1 MAGEGGADPVNRVE
15 VVVVGGGHN
24 GLVCGCYLARAGL
37 EVLVLEAAATPGGCI
52 HTVELPG
59 GRGRLEVG
67 AYEHGGLR
75 ASGVADD
82 LELETRF
89 GLRFHLRDHATL
101 APCDDGTAL
110 AFDAS
115 LERTVEHLA
124 AVVGQADADAYR
136 RFAGWAAAGA
146 ALLARTED
154 GPPPSLRELAAL
166 AEAALGAQAGRF
178 LQALLGSASDLVRS
192 VVADERLQA
201 PLAHWAAHSQ
211 QSPADPGT
219 GAGAIVLAGGHG
231 RPAARPAG
239 GSRSTVDALVRCL
252 EAAGGRLRCGLPVTR
267 VEVAG
272 ERAVAVHAGGE
283 RIAATRAVVSAL
295 DARRLLL
302 ELVDPG
308 AVPPWLAAEAGRI
321 HVGRRNVSELKV
333 DAVLAGPPALPG
345 PPGFERAFMLS
356 ANTTRDLER
365 AFASIRLGELP
376 QRPPLMLAFPSALED
391 GWAPPGRAA
400 LWLST
405 FVPWRLAGGPWDRD
419 ALERAADHAWRAA
432 EKALGTTLEP
442 VERHLTGP
450 LEWVARSGNPNANP
464 NHLEM
469 SLDQLLAFRPSP
481 SLSGYRTPIGGLF
494 LTGAGTHP
502 GGGVTGAPG
511 RNAAAV
517 VLAALGAAPR
527 ANRARRLRR
536 RLALVRDAA
545 RALRTLRAGGR
556 W

>member
-1 MAGEGGADPVNRVE
+1 VTRAE

-52 HTVELPG
+52 HTVELPD

-89 GLRFHLRDHATL
+89 GLRFHLRDQVTL

-110 AFDAS
+110 AFDTS
-115 LERTVEHLA
+115 LDRTVEHLA
-124 AVVGQADADAYR
+124 PVVGQADADAYR
-136 RFAGWAAAGA
+136 RFAAWAAAGA
-146 ALLARTED
+146 ALLGQTDA
-154 GPPPSLRELAAL
+154 GPPPSVRELAAL

-178 LQALLGSASDLVRS
+178 LQALLGSASNLVRS

-201 PLAHWAAHSQ
+201 PLAHWAAHAQ
-211 QSPADPGT
+211 QPPSDPGT
-219 GAGAIVLAGGHG
+219 GAGAMQLAGGHG

-239 GSRSTVDALVRCL
+239 GSRATVDALVRCL
-252 EAAGGRLRCGLPVTR
+252 EAAGGGLRCGQPATR
-267 VEVAG
+267 VEVTG
-272 ERAVAVHAGGE
+272 DRAVAVHAGGG
-283 RIAATRAVVSAL
+283 RVAATKAVVSAL

-302 ELVDPG
+302 ELVDPA

-321 HVGRRNVSELKV
+321 HVGRANVSELKV
-333 DAVLAGPPALPG
+333 DAVLTGTPPLPG
-345 PPGFERAFMLS
+345 PPGFGRAFMLS
-356 ANTTRDLER
+356 ANTTGDLER
-365 AFASIRLGELP
+365 AFASIRLGRLP
-376 QRPPLMLAFPSALED
+376 ERPPLMLAFPSALED
-391 GWAPPGRAA
+391 GWAPPGRSA

-405 FVPWRLAGGPWDRD
+405 FVPWRLAGGPWDRA
-419 ALERAADHAWRAA
+419 ALERAADHAWRTA

-442 VERHLTGP
+442 LERHLTGP
-450 LEWVARSGNPNANP
+450 LEWVARHGNPHANP
-464 NHLEM
+464 NHVEM
-469 SLDQLLAFRPSP
+469 SLDQLLSFRPSP

-517 VLAALGAAPR
+517 VLDSLGASR
-527 ANRARRLRR
+527 ADRARRLRR
-536 RLALVRDAA
+536 RLAVVRDAA
-545 RALRTLRAGGR
+545 GALRALRRGR
-556 W
+556 P

>member
-1 MAGEGGADPVNRVE
+1 MSRAD
-15 VVVVGGGHN
+15 VVVIGGGHN
-24 GLVCGCYLARAGL
+24 GLVCACYLARAGL
-37 EVLVLEAAATPGGCI
+37 EVVVLEAAATPGGCI
-52 HTVELPG
+52 HTVDLPE

-67 AYEHGGLR
+67 AYEHGGIR
-75 ASGVADD
+75 ASGVAAE

-89 GLRFHLRDHATL
+89 GLRFHLRDQVTL

-124 AVVGQADADAYR
+124 PVVGAADAGAYR

-146 ALLARTED
+146 ALLGQTED

-166 AEAALGAQAGRF
+166 AEAALGPQAGPF
-178 LQALLGSASDLVRS
+178 LQALLGSASNLVRS

-219 GAGAIVLAGGHG
+219 GAGALLLAGGHG
-231 RPAARPAG
+231 TPAARPAG
-239 GSRSTVDALVRCL
+239 GSRATVDALVRCL
-252 EAAGGRLRCGLPVTR
+252 EAAGGSVRCETAATR

-272 ERAVAVHAGGE
+272 NRAVAVHAGGE
-283 RIAATRAVVSAL
+283 QFAATRAVVSAV

-302 ELVDPG
+302 ELADPA
-308 AVPPWLAAEAGRI
+308 AVPPWLVAEARRI
-321 HVGRRNVSELKV
+321 HVGRANVSELKV
-333 DAVLAGPPALPG
+333 DAVLAAMPALPG
-345 PPGFERAFMLS
+345 PPGFERAFLLS
-356 ANTTRDLER
+356 ANTTGDLER
-365 AFASIRLGELP
+365 AFASIRLGRLP
-376 QRPPLMLAFPSALED
+376 ERPPLMLAFPSALED

-405 FVPWRLAGGPWDRD
+405 FVPWRPAAGRWDPA
-419 ALERAADHAWRAA
+419 ALERAADHAWRTA
-432 EKALGTTLEP
+432 EKALGTTLDP
-442 VERHLTGP
+442 VERHLAGP
-450 LEWVARSGNPNANP
+450 LEWVARTGNRHANP
-464 NHLEM
+464 NHVEM
-469 SLDQLLAFRPSP
+469 SLDQLLSFRPSP

-502 GGGVTGAPG
+502 GGGVTGRPG

-517 VLAALGAAPR
+517 VLDTLGGAR
-527 ANRARRLRR
+527 GNRARRWRG
-536 RLALVRDAA
+536 RLAQLRDTA
-545 RALRTLRAGGR
+545 RALRTLRAGGPR
-556 W
+556 

>member
-1 MAGEGGADPVNRVE
+1 VTRAE
-15 VVVVGGGHN
+15 VVVIGGGHN
-24 GLVCGCYLARAGL
+24 GLVCACYLARAGL
-37 EVLVLEAAATPGGCI
+37 DVLVLEAAATPGGCI
-52 HTVELPG
+52 HTVELPA

-75 ASGVADD
+75 ASGVAGD
-82 LELETRF
+82 LELEARH
-89 GLRFHLRDHATL
+89 GLRFHLRDQVTL
-101 APCDDGTAL
+101 APCDDGAAL
-110 AFDAS
+110 AFASS
-115 LERTVEHLA
+115 LERTVEQLA
-124 AVVGQADADAYR
+124 AVVGGADADAYR
-136 RFAGWAAAGA
+136 RFAGWAAAGV
-146 ALLARTED
+146 ALLGQVD
-154 GPPPSLRELAAL
+154 HGPPPSLRELAAL
-166 AEAALGAQAGRF
+166 AEAALGPRAGGF
-178 LQALLGSASDLVRS
+178 LQALLGSASNLVRS

-219 GAGAIVLAGGHG
+219 GAGALLLAGGHG

-239 GSRSTVDALVRCL
+239 GGRATVDALVACL
-252 EAAGGRLRCGLPVTR
+252 VAAGGRLRCGAPVTR

-272 ERAVAVHAGGE
+272 DRAVAVHAGGQ
-283 RIAATRAVVSAL
+283 RVAAGRAVVSAL

-302 ELVDPG
+302 EVVDAG
-308 AVPPWLAAEAGRI
+308 AVPPWLAAEARRI
-321 HVGRRNVSELKV
+321 HVGRGNVSELKV
-333 DAVLAGPPALPG
+333 DAVLAGMPPLPG

-356 ANTTRDLER
+356 ANTTGDLER

-376 QRPPLMLAFPSALED
+376 ARPPLMLAFPSALED
-391 GWAPPGRAA
+391 GWAPPGRAG

-405 FVPWRLAGGPWDRD
+405 FVPWRLAAGPWDRD
-419 ALERAADHAWRAA
+419 ALERAADHAWRTA

-450 LEWVARSGNPNANP
+450 LEWVARHGNPNANP
-464 NHLEM
+464 NHVEM
-469 SLDQLLAFRPSP
+469 SLDQLLSFRPSP

-511 RNAAAV
+511 RNAAAA
-517 VLAALGAAPR
+517 VLDSLGATR
-527 ANRARRLRR
+527 RDRGRRLRR

-545 RALRTLRAGGR
+545 RALRSLRGGG

>member
-1 MAGEGGADPVNRVE
+1 MSRAD
-15 VVVVGGGHN
+15 VVVIGGGHN
-24 GLVCGCYLARAGL
+24 GLVCACYLARAGL
-37 EVLVLEAAATPGGCI
+37 EVVVLEAAATPGGCI
-52 HTVELPG
+52 HTVDLPE

-67 AYEHGGLR
+67 AYEHGGIR
-75 ASGVADD
+75 ASGVAAE

-89 GLRFHLRDHATL
+89 GLRFHLRDQVTL

-124 AVVGQADADAYR
+124 PVVGAADAGAYR

-146 ALLARTED
+146 ALLGQTED

-166 AEAALGAQAGRF
+166 AEAALGPQAGPF
-178 LQALLGSASDLVRS
+178 LQALLGSASNLVRS

-219 GAGAIVLAGGHG
+219 GAGALLLAGGHG
-231 RPAARPAG
+231 TPAARPVG
-239 GSRSTVDALVRCL
+239 GSRATVDALVRCL
-252 EAAGGRLRCGLPVTR
+252 EAAGGSVRCETAATR

-272 ERAVAVHAGGE
+272 NRAVAVHAGGE
-283 RIAATRAVVSAL
+283 RFAATRAVVSAV

-302 ELVDPG
+302 ELADPA
-308 AVPPWLAAEAGRI
+308 AVPPWLVAEARRI
-321 HVGRRNVSELKV
+321 HVGRGNVSELKV
-333 DAVLAGPPALPG
+333 DAVLAAMPALPG
-345 PPGFERAFMLS
+345 PPGFERAFLLS
-356 ANTTRDLER
+356 ANTTGDLER
-365 AFASIRLGELP
+365 AFASIRLGRLP
-376 QRPPLMLAFPSALED
+376 ERPPLMLAFPSALEE

-405 FVPWRLAGGPWDRD
+405 FVPWRPAAGRWDPA
-419 ALERAADHAWRAA
+419 ALERAADHAWRTA
-432 EKALGTTLEP
+432 EKALGTTLGP
-442 VERHLTGP
+442 VERHLAGP
-450 LEWVARSGNPNANP
+450 MDWVARTGNPHANP
-464 NHLEM
+464 NHVEM
-469 SLDQLLAFRPSP
+469 SLDQLLSFRPSP

-502 GGGVTGAPG
+502 GGGVTGLPG

-517 VLAALGAAPR
+517 VLDTLGGAR
-527 ANRARRLRR
+527 GSRARRWRG
-536 RLALVRDAA
+536 RLAQLRDTA
-545 RALRTLRAGGR
+545 RALRTLRAGGPP
-556 W
+556 